1 MSQSSADEQDSESE
15 TDLTDRDT
23 EPDQELKNDAEPE
36 IEEDLLKE
44 ELRIDG
50 ICGVY

>member
-1 MSQSSADEQDSESE
+1 MSQSAANDDC
-15 TDLTDRDT
+15 
-23 EPDQELKNDAEPE
+23 PDQENRPASDADAENEPE
-36 IEEDLLKE
+36 IEEDLLQE

>member
-1 MSQSSADEQDSESE
+1 MSQRVAD
-15 TDLTDRDT
+15 TN
-23 EPDQELKNDAEPE
+23 EPDQKYDTPEADADAESDGEPE
-36 IEEDLLKE
+36 IEEDLLQE

>member
-1 MSQSSADEQDSESE
+1 MSQSTAEDRRES
-15 TDLTDRDT
+15 DADT
-23 EPDQELKNDAEPE
+23 EGDPE
-36 IEEDLLKE
+36 IEEDLLQE

>member
-1 MSQSSADEQDSESE
+1 MSQSAANDDCSDQENRPAS
-15 TDLTDRDT
+15 DT
-23 EPDQELKNDAEPE
+23 ENEPE
-36 IEEDLLKE
+36 IEEDLLQE

>member
-1 MSQSSADEQDSESE
+1 MSRSAAEDQRSDQENRRES
-15 TDLTDRDT
+15 DADT
-23 EPDQELKNDAEPE
+23 EDDPK
-36 IEEDLLKE
+36 IEEDLLQE

>member
-1 MSQSSADEQDSESE
+1 MSQSVADSQR
-15 TDLTDRDT
+15 T
-23 EPDQELKNDAEPE
+23 DQEYDSPEADADAESDDEPE
-36 IEEDLLKE
+36 IEEDLLQE

>member
-1 MSQSSADEQDSESE
+1 MSKSADSSDD
-15 TDLTDRDT
+15 TDQSRTGD
-23 EPDQELKNDAEPE
+23 PE
-36 IEEDLLKE
+36 IEEDLFKE